1 MRGKWKRLPIR
12 TSEGPSLEP
21 ESSARAEQIKNARVA
36 ITDHFDTAERT
47 RAMLGDISPMKQ
59 VLSWQLR
66 QKST

>member
-21 ESSARAEQIKNARVA
+21 ESIARVA
-36 ITDHFDTAERT
+36 ITDHFDTAEQT

-66 QKST
+66 QKWT